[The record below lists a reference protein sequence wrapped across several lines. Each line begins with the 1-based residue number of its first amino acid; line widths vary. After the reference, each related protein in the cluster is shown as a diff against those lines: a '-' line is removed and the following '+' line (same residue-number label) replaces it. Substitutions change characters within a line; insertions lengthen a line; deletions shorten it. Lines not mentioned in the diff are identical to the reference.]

1 MKNMIEIL
9 AREIICGKFIAFKVG
24 GFAGSGGGG
33 AEYGAGWGG
42 GIDVAMLRDC
52 L

>member
-1 MKNMIEIL
+1 MENSLLSSWVDLPAVAE
-9 AREIICGKFIAFKVG
+9 
-24 GFAGSGGGG
+24 GG